1 MAIEF
6 PDNLQFLFEPARYK
20 VLYGGRGGGKSHG
33 VAKALLLLGTMA
45 PHLVLCCREF
55 QNSIADSV
63 HKLLCDQIELLGLQ
77 DFYEI
82 QKTAIYGRNGTR
94 FAFEGL
100 RHNARSLKSFEGAT
114 ICWVE
119 EAQFVT
125 AASWEILIPTIRAE
139 GIRLTPDSPPSA
151 SEIWI
156 TMNPDMDTDETYKQF
171 VKLPPRGAVVRK
183 INWSDNPWFP
193 EVLREEKDRMK
204 ERDPDAYLNVWEGN
218 CRHSV
223 QGAVYANE
231 LREAT
236 EKGRICKVPVDR
248 VKPVHTFWDLGW
260 SDLTAIMFV
269 QFFPFETRV
278 IDYHADRH
286 KKLADYLVVLQK
298 KGYIYGVDW
307 LPHDARAKDIKS
319 GTSVE
324 ALMQAAGRN
333 VKIVPNL
340 SIQDGINAARTVFE
354 KTYFDEDKT
363 AELLESL
370 RHYKYHINPET
381 GQYSKLPEH
390 DMASHGADTM
400 RMMAVATGVQHT
412 PTRAKPVIKRHN
424 VWQRTV

>member
-6 PDNLQFLFEPARYK
+6 PDNLQFLFEPSRYK
-20 VLYGGRGGGKSHG
+20 VLYGGRGGGKSQN
-33 VAKALLLLGTMA
+33 VARALLILGA
-45 PHLVLCCREF
+45 QRQERILCCREF
-55 QNSIADSV
+55 QNSIRDSV
-63 HKLLCDQIELLGLQ
+63 HKLLADQIEEMGLQ
-77 DFYEI
+77 SHYDVQQAVI
-82 QKTAIYGRNGTR
+82 RGVNGTE
-94 FAFEGL
+94 FLFEGL
-100 RHNARSLKSFEGAT
+100 RHNARSLKSMEGIT
-114 ICWVE
+114 LCWVE

-125 AASWEILIPTIRAE
+125 KSSWEILIPTIRRQ
-139 GIRLTPDSPPSA
+139 G
-151 SEIWI
+151 SEIWM
-156 TMNPDMDTDETYKQF
+156 TLNPDMDTDETYKQF
-171 VKLPPRGAVVRK
+171 IKYPPKDAVVRK

-193 EVLREEKDRMK
+193 ETLRSEKDRLQ
-204 ERDPDAYLNVWEGN
+204 ERDYDAYLNVWEGH

-223 QGAVYANE
+223 EGAVYATE
-231 LREAT
+231 LRDALENN
-236 EKGRICKVPVDR
+236 RITKVPVDR

-340 SIQDGINAARTVFE
+340 SVQDGINAARTVFE
-354 KTYFDEDKT
+354 KTYFDEDKC

-400 RMMAVATGVQHT
+400 RMMAVATGVQHS
-412 PTRAKPVIKRHN
+412 PTRAKPVARRHN